1 VNQADVN
8 SAHREKFPI
17 NTKKPPFSGGTL
29 PAKSASGPPLG
40 EKCWHLDEVVIF
52 IGAQDHW
59 LWWVADQ
66 DGFIL
71 DVLVQSPRN
80 KRPPNG

>member
-1 VNQADVN
+1 
-8 SAHREKFPI
+8 
-17 NTKKPPFSGGTL
+17 L
-29 PAKSASGPPLG
+29 PAKSASGPPFG